1 MRATLK
7 LLIFVVLFIMTKI
20 VYLVEGS
27 YLMLPV
33 STLVIIGMFVYEFLL
48 IRIAVK
54 NGRAVSVGKRNR
66 KKWGT
71 LLIILFG
78 FVFFIAGFIEYD
90 QPFSYWGAGSISYLG
105 LIFIANALTSAN
117 TPVILFKER
126 GQKRTYYCVE
136 QQFAIFRKIEKLI
149 FKNKELV
156 VESKNGQLHYD
167 FLDESQRT
175 TIHNFL
181 TNGFGEN
188 IIINEDA
195 IKIENNSTWLS

>member
-7 LLIFVVLFIMTKI
+7 LLIFVVFLILTKI
-20 VYLVEGS
+20 VYLVDGS

-48 IRIAVK
+48 IRKAVK
-54 NGRAVSVGKRNR
+54 NGRAVSIGKRNR
-66 KKWGT
+66 KKWVT
-71 LLIILFG
+71 LLNLLFG
-78 FVFFIAGFIEYD
+78 FVFFIAGLIEQY

-117 TPVILFKER
+117 NPVILFKER

-136 QQFAIFRKIEKLI
+136 QQLAIFRKIEKLV

-156 VESKNGQLHYD
+156 VESKNGQFHYE

-175 TIHNFL
+175 AIHDFL
-181 TNGFGEN
+181 TNRSEDN
-188 IIINEDA
+188 IIINENA
-195 IKIENNSTWLS
+195 IIIENNNA